1 MQGMEQRNLVIFIAL
16 AVAILFGSQYLLPHP
31 QRPVQTAEQAAQNNA
46 SNVSPAGPT
55 APTGTQLPNAATE
68 AAATQTRDQVLA
80 ETARVAID
88 TPSMKGSINLKGAR
102 FDDVTLKKYRE
113 TIDPKSPAIVL
124 LSPSGAPNAYRAS
137 QGWIAKDPSVKLPND
152 DTVWQSSGGTLTAKT
167 PVTLTWDNGEGLTFK
182 REISVDENFLF
193 TVKDTVT
200 NNGTAA
206 VALYPYGSVARTG
219 EPAASSTWVS
229 YEGPI
234 GGYTTGAEELSYK
247 DVAAGKTVPKETV
260 GGWLGFS
267 DKYWLAAVAP
277 DQKDAITARFT
288 HTGTGETQTFQADYL
303 GAEVDVAPGASI
315 DNSGVVF
322 AGAKEVKLLD
332 HYTKSAGL
340 PNFDRAV
347 DFGWFYF
354 LTKPIFYLLDWLY
367 GVVGNFGIAILMLTV
382 VIKGLFFPLANK
394 AFKNMDKMKQL
405 QPEMAKLKEQ
415 CGDDKVKLQQET
427 MALYKRMGVNPV
439 AGCLPML
446 LQIPVFF
453 SLYKVLY
460 VTIEMRHAPFF
471 GWIQDLSAPDPTTLF
486 NLFGLIPWT
495 PPLFLMIGV
504 WPVIYCLTMIL
515 QQRMQPTPPDPTQAR
530 MMQFM
535 PFIFTFMLGKFPAGL
550 MIYYS
555 WNNILTVGQQLLIR
569 RRGAAAAA
577 RSAARA

>member
-16 AVAILFGSQYLLPHP
+16 AIAILLGSQYLLPHP
-31 QRPVQTAEQAAQNNA
+31 QRPVQTAQQVEQSKAASGA
-46 SNVSPAGPT
+46 PAGPD
-55 APTGTQLPNAATE
+55 AASGLQLPNAATE
-68 AAATQTRDQVLA
+68 AAATETRDQVLG

-88 TPSMKGSINLKGAR
+88 TPRMSGSINLKGAR
-102 FDDVTLKKYRE
+102 FDDLTLKDYRE
-113 TIDPKSPAIVL
+113 TVDPKSPAIVL

-137 QGWIAKDPSVKLPND
+137 QGWIAKDPAVKVPTD
-152 DTVWQSSGGTLTAKT
+152 DTVWQATGGTLAPGK
-167 PVTLTWDNGEGLTFK
+167 PVTLTWDNEAGLTFK
-182 REISVDENFLF
+182 REISVDDNFLF
-193 TVKDTVT
+193 TVKDSVS
-200 NNGTAA
+200 NAGSAP
-206 VALYPYGSVARTG
+206 VALFPYGSVARTG
-219 EPAASSTWVS
+219 EPSASSTWVS

-234 GGYTTGAEELSYK
+234 GGYTSGAEELSYK
-247 DVAAGKTVPKETV
+247 DVAADKTQPKETV

-277 DQKDAITARFT
+277 DQKTAITARFT
-288 HTGTGETQTFQADYL
+288 HSGTAETQTYQADYL
-303 GAEVDVAPGASI
+303 GAETDVAPGASI
-315 DNSGVVF
+315 DNDGVVF

-332 HYTKSAGL
+332 HYTKNAGL

-405 QPEMAKLKEQ
+405 QPQMAKLKEQ
-415 CGDDKVKLQQET
+415 NGDDKVKLQQET

-471 GWIQDLSAPDPTTLF
+471 GWIHDLSAPDPTTLF

-504 WPVIYCLTMIL
+504 WPVIYCITMIL
-515 QQRMQPTPPDPTQAR
+515 QQRMQPTPPDPTQAK

-535 PFIFTFMLGKFPAGL
+535 PFVFTFMLGKFPAGL

-555 WNNILTVGQQLLIR
+555 WNNILTVCQQTLIR

-577 RSAARA
+577 RAAARA

>member
-1 MQGMEQRNLVIFIAL
+1 MEQRNLVVFIV
-16 AVAILFGSQYLLPHP
+16 VAIAILLGSQYLLPHP
-31 QRPVQTAEQAAQNNA
+31 QRPVQTTQQAAQNSA
-46 SNVSPAGPT
+46 ANVSPA
-55 APTGTQLPNAATE
+55 APSESAGNQLPSAAAAAAATE
-68 AAATQTRDQVLA
+68 TREQVLHEA
-80 ETARVAID
+80 TRVAID
-88 TPSMKGSINLKGAR
+88 TPRMTGSINLKGAR
-102 FDDVTLKKYRE
+102 FDDLTLKDYRE

-124 LSPSGAPNAYRAS
+124 LSPSGAPNAYRATE
-137 QGWIAKDPSVKLPND
+137 GWVAKDPAVKLPTD
-152 DTVWQSSGGTLTAKT
+152 DTVWQSSGGTLTPKT
-167 PVTLTWDNGEGLTFK
+167 PVTLTWDNGAGLTFK
-182 REISVDENFLF
+182 RTISVDENFLF
-193 TVKDTVT
+193 TVKDTVANAGST
-200 NNGTAA
+200 PVT
-206 VALYPYGSVARTG
+206 LYPFGSVARTG
-219 EPAASSTWVS
+219 EPEVSSTWVS

-234 GGYTTGAEELSYK
+234 GGYTSGSEEVGYK
-247 DVAAGKTVPKETV
+247 DVAAGKAQPKETV

-267 DKYWLAAVAP
+267 DKYWLTAVAP
-277 DQKDAITARFT
+277 DQKMAITARFS
-288 HTGTGETQTFQADYL
+288 HSGSGEAQTFQADYL
-303 GAEVDVAPGASI
+303 GAEVSVAPGASI
-315 DNSGVVF
+315 DNTGVLF

-332 HYTKSAGL
+332 AYTKSAGL

-367 GVVGNFGIAILMLTV
+367 AQVGNFGIAILMLTV
-382 VIKGLFFPLANK
+382 VIKTLFFPLANK
-394 AFKNMDKMKQL
+394 AFKSMDKMKQL

-495 PPLFLMIGV
+495 PPQFLMIGA
-504 WPVIYCLTMIL
+504 WPAIYCLTMLL

-530 MMQFM
+530 MMQLM

-569 RRGAAAAA
+569 RRAAA
-577 RSAARA
+577 SAIRANA

>member
-16 AVAILFGSQYLLPHP
+16 AIAILLGSPYLLPHP
-31 QRPVQTAEQAAQNNA
+31 QRPVQTTEQAAQNNA
-46 SNVSPAGPT
+46 TNASPAGPN
-55 APTGTQLPNAATE
+55 APVGTQLPNAA
-68 AAATQTRDQVLA
+68 AAVAATETRDQVLA
-80 ETARVAID
+80 ETQRLGID
-88 TPSMKGSINLKGAR
+88 TPRMKGSINLKGAR
-102 FDDVTLKKYRE
+102 FDDLTLKDYRE
-113 TIDPKSPAIVL
+113 TIDPTSPAIVL
-124 LSPSGAPNAYRAS
+124 LSPSGAADAYRAS
-137 QGWIAKDPSVKLPND
+137 QGWIAKDPAVKLPND
-152 DTVWQSSGGTLTAKT
+152 DTVWQSAGGTLSPKT

-182 REISVDENFLF
+182 RTVSVDDNFLF
-193 TVKDTVT
+193 TVKDTVS
-200 NNGTAA
+200 NAGTAP

-219 EPAASSTWVS
+219 EPAVASTWVS

-234 GGYTTGAEELSYK
+234 GGYTTGAEENSYK
-247 DVAAGKTVPKETV
+247 DVTAGKVLPKETV

-277 DQKDAITARFT
+277 DQKTAITARFS
-288 HTGTGETQTFQADYL
+288 HSGTGETQTFQADYL
-303 GAEVDVAPGASI
+303 GAETDVAPGASI
-315 DNSGVVF
+315 DNTGVVF

-332 HYTKSAGL
+332 QYTKSAGL

-367 GVVGNFGIAILMLTV
+367 AQVGNFGIAILMLTV
-382 VIKGLFFPLANK
+382 VIKTLFFPLANK
-394 AFKNMDKMKQL
+394 AFKSMDKMKQL

-486 NLFGLIPWT
+486 NLFGLIPFT
-495 PPLFLMIGV
+495 PPQFLMIGA
-504 WPVIYCLTMIL
+504 WPVVYCITMLL

-577 RSAARA
+577 ARAAKA

>member
-16 AVAILFGSQYLLPHP
+16 AIAILLGSQYLLPHP
-31 QRPVQTAEQAAQNNA
+31 QRPVQTAQQAAQNNA
-46 SNVSPAGPT
+46 ANVSPAGPN
-55 APTGTQLPNAATE
+55 APAGTQLPNAAAE
-68 AAATQTRDQVLA
+68 AAATETRDQVLG

-88 TPSMKGSINLKGAR
+88 TPRMKGSINLKGAR
-102 FDDVTLKKYRE
+102 FDDLTLKDYRE
-113 TIDPKSPAIVL
+113 TIDPTSPAIVL

-137 QGWIAKDPSVKLPND
+137 QGWIAKAPSVKVPTD
-152 DTVWQSSGGTLTAKT
+152 DTVWQSTGGTLAPGK
-167 PVTLTWDNGEGLTFK
+167 PVTLSWDNEAGLTFK
-182 REISVDENFLF
+182 REISVDDNFLF
-193 TVKDTVT
+193 TIKDTVS
-200 NNGTAA
+200 NAGTAP
-206 VALYPYGSVARTG
+206 VALFPYGSVARTG
-219 EPAASSTWVS
+219 EPSASSTWVS

-247 DVAAGKTVPKETV
+247 DVAAGKTQPKETV

-277 DQKDAITARFT
+277 DQKTAITARFT
-288 HTGTGETQTFQADYL
+288 HSGKDETQTYQADYL
-303 GAEVDVAPGASI
+303 GAETDVAPGASI
-315 DNSGVVF
+315 DNDGVVF

-332 HYTKSAGL
+332 HYTKDVGL

-347 DFGWFYF
+347 DWGWFWF
-354 LTKPIFYLLDWLY
+354 FTKPIFYLLDWLY
-367 GVVGNFGIAILMLTV
+367 VQIGNFGIAILLLTV

-405 QPEMAKLKEQ
+405 QPEMKKLKDQYGE
-415 CGDDKVKLQQET
+415 DKVKLQQET

-471 GWIQDLSAPDPTTLF
+471 GWIHDLSAPDPTTLF
-486 NLFGLIPWT
+486 NLFGLIPFT
-495 PPLFLMIGV
+495 PPQFLMIGV
-504 WPVIYCLTMIL
+504 WPVIYCITMLL

-555 WNNILTVGQQLLIR
+555 WNNILTVLQQLLIR

-577 RSAARA
+577 RASARA